1 MQKQQ
6 TYNIL
11 WRYAKI
17 KGVVTQNISDKFW
30 VSHAGREFECFGKK
44 NLKTSKICVGD
55 MVEICEVDGAFQIS
69 KQYPR
74 HNFLIRPPVA
84 NIDKLFIVVC
94 AVPEPDFFVV
104 DKMLLFAYVNG
115 IEPIILVN
123 KVDEFGFDLFENLK
137 SVYQNVC
144 QIFCVS
150 ARSGY
155 NINVLKEAMHSS
167 ICAFAGQ
174 SAVGKSS
181 LVNSLVPMLSQ
192 KVGEISQKIERGKNT
207 TTHCKLCEVEE
218 DTYII
223 DTPGFSLI
231 DEYYLPI
238 KYDELSSFYPD
249 FLQYADGCKF
259 KNTCDHINER
269 QSDCMVKQKVV
280 DGEIDVGRYERYKQ
294 IYEGLKMRWKN
305 EHR

>member
-1 MQKQQ
+1 M
-6 TYNIL
+6 
-11 WRYAKI
+11 
-17 KGVVTQNISDKFW
+17 
-30 VSHAGREFECFGKK
+30 SHAGREFECFGKK

-181 LVNSLVPMLSQ
+181 LVNSLIPTLSQ

-269 QSDCMVKQKVV
+269 QSDCMIKQKVAE
-280 DGEIDVGRYERYKQ
+280 GEIDVGRYERYKQ

>member
-1 MQKQQ
+1 M
-6 TYNIL
+6 

-44 NLKTSKICVGD
+44 NLKTNKICVGD

-181 LVNSLVPMLSQ
+181 LVNSLVPTLSQ

-249 FLQYADGCKF
+249 FLQYATYCRF

-269 QSDCMVKQKVV
+269 QSDCMVKQKVA

>member
-1 MQKQQ
+1 M
-6 TYNIL
+6 

-167 ICAFAGQ
+167 ICVFAGQ

-181 LVNSLVPMLSQ
+181 LVNSLIPTLSQ

-207 TTHCKLCEVEE
+207 TTHCKLCEVEQ
-218 DTYII
+218 DSYII

-249 FLQYADGCKF
+249 FLQYAEGCKF

-269 QSDCMVKQKVV
+269 QSDCMVKQKVA
-280 DGEIDVGRYERYKQ
+280 DGEIDVGRYERYIQ

>member
-1 MQKQQ
+1 M
-6 TYNIL
+6 

-181 LVNSLVPMLSQ
+181 LVNSLVPTLSQ

-249 FLQYADGCKF
+249 FLQYAEGCKF

-269 QSDCMVKQKVV
+269 QSDCMVKQKVA
-280 DGEIDVGRYERYKQ
+280 DGEIDVGRYERYIQ

>member
-1 MQKQQ
+1 M
-6 TYNIL
+6 
-11 WRYAKI
+11 
-17 KGVVTQNISDKFW
+17 
-30 VSHAGREFECFGKK
+30 SHAGCEFECFGKK

-123 KVDEFGFDLFENLK
+123 KVDEFGFDLFENLR

-181 LVNSLVPMLSQ
+181 LVNSLIPTLSQ
-192 KVGEISQKIERGKNT
+192 KVGEISQRIERGKNT

-249 FLQYADGCKF
+249 FLQYAEGCKF

-269 QSDCMVKQKVV
+269 QSDCMIKQKVAE
-280 DGEIDVGRYERYKQ
+280 GEIDVGRYERYKQ

>member
-1 MQKQQ
+1 M
-6 TYNIL
+6 

-30 VSHAGREFECFGKK
+30 VNHSGREYECFGKK

-55 MVEICEVDGAFQIS
+55 MVEICGVDGAFQIS
-69 KQYPR
+69 KQYSR
-74 HNFLIRPPVA
+74 QNFLIRPPVA
-84 NIDKLFIVVC
+84 NIDKLFIVVA
-94 AVPEPDFFVV
+94 AVPEPDYFVV
-104 DKMLLFAYVNG
+104 DKMLLFAFVNK

-137 SVYQNVC
+137 AVYQNVC

-155 NINVLKEAMHSS
+155 NINVLKDAMRSS
-167 ICAFAGQ
+167 ISAFAGQ

-181 LVNSLVPMLSQ
+181 LVNALIPNLSQ
-192 KVGEISQKIERGKNT
+192 KIGDISQRIERGKNT
-207 TTHCKLCEVEE
+207 TTHCKLCEIEE
-218 DTYII
+218 NSFII

-231 DEYYLPI
+231 DEYYLPM

-249 FLQYADGCKF
+249 FLRYAEGCKF
-259 KNTCDHINER
+259 KNTCDHIHEK
-269 QSDCMVKQKVV
+269 QSDCMVKQMVAENV
-280 DGEIDVGRYERYKQ
+280 LDSGRYERYKQ

>member
-1 MQKQQ
+1 M
-6 TYNIL
+6 

>member
-1 MQKQQ
+1 M
-6 TYNIL
+6 

-30 VSHAGREFECFGKK
+30 VCCEGQEFECFGKK

-55 MVEICEVDGAFQIS
+55 MVEICEVDGVFQIS

-94 AVPEPDFFVV
+94 QTPEPDFFVI
-104 DKMLLFAYVNG
+104 DKMILFAFTND
-115 IEPIILVN
+115 IEPIVLVN
-123 KVDEFGFDLFENLK
+123 KVDKFGFDLFENLRR
-137 SVYQNVC
+137 VYQNVC

-150 ARSGY
+150 AESGY
-155 NINVLKEAMHSS
+155 NIDELKKNMRNS
-167 ICAFAGQ
+167 ISAFCGQ

-181 LVNSLVPMLSQ
+181 LINALIPHLSQ
-192 KVGEISQKIERGKNT
+192 KIGGLSQRNERGKNT
-207 TTHCKLCEVEE
+207 TTHCKLCEIEKN
-218 DTYII
+218 TYII

-238 KYDELSSFYPD
+238 KFDELSSFYPD
-249 FLQYADGCKF
+249 FLQFATGCRF

-269 QSDCMVKQKVV
+269 QNDCAVKQKVV
-280 DGEIDVGRYERYKQ
+280 EGVLDGGRYERYKQ
-294 IYEGLKMRWKN
+294 IYESLKTRWKN

>member
-1 MQKQQ
+1 MEVC
-6 TYNIL
+6 
-11 WRYAKI
+11 KI

-30 VSHAGREFECFGKK
+30 VYHSGREFECFGKK

-74 HNFLIRPPVA
+74 RNFLIRPPVA
-84 NIDKLFIVVC
+84 NIDKLFIVVS
-94 AVPEPDFFVV
+94 AVPEPDYFVV
-104 DKMLLFAYVNG
+104 DKMLLFAFVNN
-115 IEPIILVN
+115 IEPVILVN
-123 KVDEFGFDLFENLK
+123 KVDEFGFDLYENLK
-137 SVYQNVC
+137 AVYQNVS

-150 ARSGY
+150 ASSGY
-155 NINVLKEAMHSS
+155 NINVLKDAMRSC

-181 LVNSLVPMLSQ
+181 LVNALIPNLSQ
-192 KVGEISQKIERGKNT
+192 KVGDLSQRVERGKNT
-207 TTHCKLCEVEE
+207 TTHCKLCEIEE
-218 DTYII
+218 NTFII

-249 FLQYADGCKF
+249 FVQYAENCRF
-259 KNTCDHINER
+259 KNTCDHIHER
-269 QSDCMVKQKVV
+269 QIDCCVQQKVAE
-280 DGEIDVGRYERYKQ
+280 GFLDVERYERYKQ
-294 IYEGLKMRWKN
+294 IYAALKKRWKD